1 MLLRNS
7 MQIVLSYGWPHQQCA
22 GVKCPAIGFVSYFS
36 NPPFSPAAG
45 DLQSAS
51 RTGQPV
57 SDFI

>member
-1 MLLRNS
+1 